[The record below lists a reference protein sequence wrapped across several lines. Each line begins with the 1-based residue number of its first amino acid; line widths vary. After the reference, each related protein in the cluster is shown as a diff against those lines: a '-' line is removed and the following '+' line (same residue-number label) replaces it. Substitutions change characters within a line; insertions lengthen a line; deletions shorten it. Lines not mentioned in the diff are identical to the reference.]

1 MKHILISL
9 LEKLLSQTNAEEKK
23 RILTDEYGMVMT
35 MELEGRIRTMCN
47 LSENIEAKGIEK
59 GIEQGIEQGI
69 ERERLAAIQRM
80 LRAGAAKEQILSY
93 GYTEE
98 AVAKAKDN
106 HR

>member
-69 ERERLAAIQRM
+69 AAIQRM